1 MCFSPEEEI
10 LYKKYPIRFLPFL
23 SKRLKKALDENDSEM
38 VEKYA
43 KQIEM
48 LSPLVKEE
56 TEQLDIKVKQFT
68 FENSRL
74 ASENK
79 DLKRQNA
86 ELEREIE
93 ALRMVNAGL
102 RASFLGRIGRQLKDL
117 QIKMSENDSKS
128 V

>member
-1 MCFSPEEEI
+1 MSSSPEEN
-10 LYKKYPIRFLPFL
+10 LYKKYPIRFLPHL
-23 SKRLKKALDENDSEM
+23 SKKLKVALDLNDSEK
-38 VEKYA
+38 VEKLA
-43 KQIEM
+43 NQIEM

-56 TEQLDIKVKQFT
+56 TEKLDVQVKQVK

-74 ASENK
+74 DLENK
-79 DLKRQNA
+79 DLKKENA

-102 RASFLGRIGRQLKDL
+102 RANFLGSLGRQLKEL
-117 QIKMSENDSKS
+117 QTKMAENDTKS